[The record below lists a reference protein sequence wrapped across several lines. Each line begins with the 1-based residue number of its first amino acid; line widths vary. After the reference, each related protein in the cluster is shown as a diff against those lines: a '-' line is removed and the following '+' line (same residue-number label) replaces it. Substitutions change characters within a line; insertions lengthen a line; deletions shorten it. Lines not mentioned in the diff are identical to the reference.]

1 MIRLSQPT
9 QFSPTLSPDLRRAP
23 REDEDNDLLSLT
35 KALHEPGS
43 HATSSVSKYNLSE
56 GICLRNSCWG
66 PVGRFGISIAV
77 TIASQTPPRSREK
90 IHDTPEC
97 GNTCPR
103 PASRQRMSAVGTI
116 STIRE
121 QAGEER
127 YFRGQKY
134 GSKALSLKAGV
145 FIPVIWVFL

>member
-1 MIRLSQPT
+1 MNL
-9 QFSPTLSPDLRRAP
+9 AP
-23 REDEDNDLLSLT
+23 MRPQAFRST
-35 KALHEPGS
+35 IYQKASAFDTAVGD
-43 HATSSVSKYNLSE
+43 
-56 GICLRNSCWG
+56 RWG
-66 PVGRFGISIAV
+66 VRDIHCRDYRFA
-77 TIASQTPPRSREK
+77 TPPRSREK